1 MKILKSL
8 SLMTFLCLS
17 AAVNASTSLS
27 LTCEGSSIQSC
38 TKNVTESLTKIGCNL
53 DSQETLCENFLAQDP
68 KNPTGPGI
76 PTKDVVCKAYAAN
89 CEKPTMGAFSDSCA
103 SDSKLVKLPKS
114 ANLHNGYWY
123 GFFGSYSRGVCV
135 RK

>member
-8 SLMTFLCLS
+8 SLITFLCLS
-17 AAVNASTSLS
+17 AAVNASPSLS
-27 LTCEGSSIQSC
+27 LTCEGASIQTC
-38 TKNVTESLTKIGCNL
+38 TKTTTDALTKIGCNL
-53 DSQETLCENFLAQDP
+53 DPQETQCEYFLVQDP
-68 KNPTGPGI
+68 QNPSGPGI
-76 PTKDVVCKAYAAN
+76 PNKDFECKAYAPN